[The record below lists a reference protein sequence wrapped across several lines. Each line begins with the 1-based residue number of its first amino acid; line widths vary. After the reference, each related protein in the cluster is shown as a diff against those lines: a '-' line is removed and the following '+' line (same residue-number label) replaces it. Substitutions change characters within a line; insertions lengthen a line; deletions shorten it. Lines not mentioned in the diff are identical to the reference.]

1 MRRALRACNVVL
13 GLQLCLWALGAIAGT
28 DAEPRGL
35 DLLER
40 CHQLEDGGE
49 AQARDHGYC
58 LGYIVGFV
66 SGFAARDVAGRE
78 GRFCP
83 PEDARIVDY
92 ANAVNEWLVANPE
105 GLEKIA
111 AVVAL
116 RAFQWKFPCDPSV
129 TREPG
134 GKAQ

>member
-1 MRRALRACNVVL
+1 MRPGLRGWVLALL
-13 GLQLCLWALGAIAGT
+13 LCGCGGAAIAGS

-40 CHQLEDGGE
+40 CHQLADGDE

-83 PEDARIVDY
+83 PEDARIADY
-92 ANAVNEWLVANPE
+92 ADAINAWLVANPA

-116 RAFQWKFPCDPSV
+116 RAFQWKFPCDDSV
-129 TREPG
+129 TQEPG
-134 GKAQ
+134 GKDQ